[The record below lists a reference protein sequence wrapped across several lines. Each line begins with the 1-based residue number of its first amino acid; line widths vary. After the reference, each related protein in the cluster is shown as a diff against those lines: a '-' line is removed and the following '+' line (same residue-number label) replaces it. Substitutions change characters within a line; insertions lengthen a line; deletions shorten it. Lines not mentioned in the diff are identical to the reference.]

1 MDQHKIQCP
10 NCHGLTGFFDGCF
23 VCLLGPIVYDI
34 VGPQNASHGIGFL
47 LGLLSIPMITGP
59 PLAGKSMLE
68 TPSNWQQ
75 KYPRIRKFVSN
86 VYSP

>member
-1 MDQHKIQCP
+1 MSTCP
-10 NCHGLTGFFDGCF
+10 GFFDGCF

-59 PLAGKSMLE
+59 PLAGNVAK
-68 TPSNWQQ
+68 
-75 KYPRIRKFVSN
+75 KRAAFVGNAN
-86 VYSP
+86 VYV